1 MKKLQFNKLIA
12 QVWFVFLIFSFTS
25 CTVSQSS
32 SQKSTPK
39 SQKRQNWVIEKG
51 EASYYADK
59 FHGKPTASGQKYD
72 KRKYTAAHRTLPFG
86 TEVEVINLNNGKSII
101 VQINDRGPHKKS
113 RIIDLS
119 RAAATEIDLIQV
131 GIAPVEIRYKAP
143 ESQ

>member
-1 MKKLQFNKLIA
+1 MKKHQLNKLIA
-12 QVWFVFLIFSFTS
+12 RICLGFLTVSLAS
-25 CTVSQSS
+25 CLVSQSS
-32 SQKSTPK
+32 SQKSPSKPK
-39 SQKRQNWVIEKG
+39 KGENWITEKG

-86 TEVEVINLNNGKSII
+86 TEVEVTNLKNGKSVM

-119 RAAATEIDLIQV
+119 RAAAIEIDLIQA
-131 GIAPVEIRYKAP
+131 GIAPVEIRYKTP